1 MYNFLLS
8 LAFSLLGAGKGVAY
22 FLPLRLL
29 FFFEAAMAPV
39 FFFSAGSGSNDQ
51 KTPGPTGS
59 GSPALLYRLISQP
72 KKT

>member
-29 FFFEAAMAPV
+29 FFLKRLWLL
-39 FFFSAGSGSNDQ
+39 FFFSQ
-51 KTPGPTGS
+51 
-59 GSPALLYRLISQP
+59 PAPAPMIKKHPVRLAPAPQP
-72 KKT
+72 SYIG